1 MEAQLGGIVMSALP
15 KSKPM
20 SDTEVVLY
28 EGIHNIVTVIIGE
41 NLYDRRQVIMKNT
54 GLQSAG
60 ATLWGVSAGVV
71 DPSTGRKMLC
81 KSSIPIMP
89 ADAEVMGTRIAD
101 RFFRV
106 AVDDYLEHFRFE
118 AWCEHNPYN
127 GAMTI
132 VRLICPQGPDKWLI
146 GGGMDNTVE
155 YRGEFA
161 RMPQWAKDIAYKN
174 FGGWIGTVGANLGP
188 LVTK

>member
-1 MEAQLGGIVMSALP
+1 MSALP
-15 KSKPM
+15 KSKPV
-20 SDTEVVLY
+20 SDVEIVLY

-41 NLYDRRQVIMKNT
+41 NLFDRRRVILKSSDV
-54 GLQSAG
+54 QSDR
-60 ATLWGVSAGVV
+60 ATLWDVVASVV
-71 DPSTGRKMLC
+71 DPSTGRTMLC
-81 KSSIPIMP
+81 KSSIPVTP
-89 ADAEVMGTRIAD
+89 PDAEVIGTRIAD
-101 RFFRV
+101 RFFKV
-106 AVDDYLEHFRFE
+106 TVDDYLEHFIYE

-132 VRLICPQGPDKWLI
+132 VRMIYPQGPDRWLI

-174 FGGWIGTVGANLGP
+174 FGGWIGTDRANLGP
-188 LVTK
+188 LVPD

>member
-1 MEAQLGGIVMSALP
+1 
-15 KSKPM
+15 M

-28 EGIHNIVTVIIGE
+28 EGVRNIVTVIIGE
-41 NLYDRRQVIMKNT
+41 NLYDRHQVIMKNT
-54 GLQSAG
+54 GLQSSG
-60 ATLWGVSAGVV
+60 ATLWDVSASVV
-71 DPSTGRKMLC
+71 EPSTGRKMLC
-81 KSSIPIMP
+81 KSSIPVMP
-89 ADAEVMGTRIAD
+89 PVAEVMGTCIAN
-101 RFFRV
+101 RFFTV
-106 AVDDYLEHFRFE
+106 AVDDYLKHFRFE

-132 VRLICPQGPDKWLI
+132 VRMICPQSSDKWLI

-174 FGGWIGTVGANLGP
+174 FGGWIDTPGANLGP
-188 LVTK
+188 LVTD